1 MRGFHV
7 NAVDAAI
14 VCLLDYVRIIDP
26 HDAVCKYGFLF
37 LIINLLR
44 AYVGSW
50 IETDLAL
57 HQHTEQVIQ
66 ILLLQNFGQVAHIAL
81 FNVGLVTVESLELI
95 KLVFADKLSDVV
107 LKNDVPNVA
116 IFHVDVEVK
125 RAS

>member
-7 NAVDAAI
+7 NVVDAAI

-37 LIINLLR
+37 LIIDLLR

-50 IETDLAL
+50 IETDLAF

-66 ILLLQNFGQVAHIAL
+66 ILLLQNFSQIAHIAL
-81 FNVGLVTVESLELI
+81 FKVGLVTVESL
-95 KLVFADKLSDVV
+95 
-107 LKNDVPNVA
+107 
-116 IFHVDVEVK
+116 
-125 RAS
+125 